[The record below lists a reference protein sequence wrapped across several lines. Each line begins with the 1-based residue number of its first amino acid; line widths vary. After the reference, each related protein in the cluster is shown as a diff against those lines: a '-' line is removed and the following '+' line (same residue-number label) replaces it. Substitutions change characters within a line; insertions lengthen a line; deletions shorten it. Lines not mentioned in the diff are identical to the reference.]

1 MLVRGALKRCAV
13 CGQGRLFRRWFTML
27 DTCPRCGLKFERID
41 GHWVGSLG
49 INTIVTFGS
58 LLLVVAALLITQ
70 YPDYDVLPLT
80 LLSMATTIV
89 VPIFY
94 FPFSRTLWTA
104 IDLVMRPVQPWEV
117 DPTYLPEARRV
128 ESPPEG
134 RR

>member
-1 MLVRGALKRCAV
+1 MCV
-13 CGQGRLFRRWFTML
+13 QGRLFRRWFTML
-27 DTCPRCGLKFERID
+27 DTCPRCGLTFERID
-41 GHWVGSLG
+41 GHWTGSLG

-58 LLLVVAALLITQ
+58 LLLVVVALLISQ

-80 LLSMATTIV
+80 LISMATTIV
-89 VPIFY
+89 VPIFF